1 MQLNFSLYSKEFIA
15 LCKRFYFEILLNIQC
30 LIILFFYINL
40 TYKNLPTEI
49 PLFLSLTWGKA
60 QLSPN
65 SDLWILFIAA
75 LTLFII
81 NFILS
86 LIESL
91 KANYLIS
98 RIYLFLA
105 LITNVLLCIYT
116 YSIVD
121 SVSFVGFEIPP
132 YIKLILIPLNLAFW
146 ATVASAPIVIRIAKT
161 FKFMDDPLSHKHPG
175 MLLTKPVPRAG
186 GLAYILGILIPGI
199 VLLPI
204 TTSQKMFGV
213 LLSAVICVLVGLKDD
228 RRDVSP
234 YIRLGTQVLVAG
246 ITALAGITMIYIS
259 NPFGEDIKLDF
270 VKYTFE
276 LWGWHSVYYLAVAAA
291 MVWIMTTMNF
301 MSWSNGT
308 DGVFAGLVCVSSL
321 VISILMFDNIAIDPS
336 IIPFVKLAA
345 LSAGAGLGMAFF
357 TWPPQ
362 KILWGFGATSAGLII
377 AALSIIGSTKIATT
391 MLVLMIPFLDGIFAI
406 IRRISR
412 GQLPFWG
419 DREHF
424 HHKLLEGLNWDKKQI
439 ALFYW
444 ATSVCLGI
452 IGIITS
458 NQLKVLSIISVGVI
472 IAALIAF
479 VNILGKKKKPL
490 RG

>member
-1 MQLNFSLYSKEFIA
+1 MQLNFSAYSKEFVI
-15 LCKRFYFEILLNIQC
+15 LCKRFYFEILLNLQF

-40 TYKNLPTEI
+40 SYKNLPSQI
-49 PLFLSLTWGKA
+49 PLFLSSLWGKS
-60 QLSPN
+60 QLASN
-65 SDLWILFIAA
+65 TDLWILFIIGV
-75 LTLFII
+75 TLFIL
-81 NFILS
+81 NLFLS
-86 LIESL
+86 LQESL

-98 RIYLFLA
+98 RIYLFLS
-105 LITNVLLCIYT
+105 LIINILLCTYA
-116 YSIVD
+116 YSIVN
-121 SVSFVGFEIPP
+121 SVALVKFDLPD
-132 YIKLILIPLNLAFW
+132 YIKLILVPLNLAFW
-146 ATVASAPIVIRIAKT
+146 ATVGSAPLVIKIAKS

-199 VLLPI
+199 ILLPI
-204 TTSQKMFGV
+204 TTSQKMFGI
-213 LLSAVICVLVGLKDD
+213 LLSAIICVLVGLRDD
-228 RRDVSP
+228 RKDVSP
-234 YIRLGTQVLVAG
+234 YIRLLTQVGVSA

-259 NPFGEDIKLDF
+259 NPFGEDLKLDF
-270 VKYTFE
+270 VKYSFE

-321 VISILMFDNIAIDPS
+321 VISILMFDNIDIDPS

-377 AALSIIGSTKIATT
+377 AALSIIGSTKVATT

-424 HHKLLEGLNWDKKQI
+424 HHKLLEGLNWNKKQI

-444 ATSVCLGI
+444 LTSICLGA
-452 IGIITS
+452 IGILTS
-458 NQLKVLSIISVGVI
+458 NQLKVLSVISVGAI

-479 VNILGKKKKPL
+479 VNILGRRKKQA
-490 RG
+490 